1 MSDAGLPLRFWNCA
15 AVLSVAADDTDR
27 AIKAIE
33 RRTADIGNLLARHG
47 ISAAALADRIGTS
60 QAGVER
66 LLTRP
71 IPPPA
76 VILDAEDAIAPG
88 PGRTAAAL
96 AAAADRLQ
104 DRTWS
109 PGTLRFVRLPA
120 ADPKAA
126 RAVLDASPG
135 SLPDAFV
142 LPKAEDAVS
151 VESVADAVRG
161 RGGVRLVLMI
171 ETPRGVQA
179 TSELTAGAGD
189 SLAGLV
195 FGAVDYAAASGVRD
209 LDEEHPLVA
218 WARLVVANAAA
229 AAGVPSVDGM
239 TLAFP
244 VAPASGTAEEVRDVV
259 MERIALAYGR
269 AGAAA
274 ALGMSGKLV
283 GHPGQLLAVML
294 AFQDA
299 FSDPAVGGWEEEVR
313 AYADATEHGAG
324 VAMRA
329 GSMIDGATDRQYR
342 LLLRRA
348 AAIGRWDPERAAQL
362 NVITT
367 DEAAGLARQWSVQ

>member
-15 AVLSVAADDTDR
+15 AVLSVAADDPDR

-33 RRTADIGNLLARHG
+33 RRTADIRDLLARQG
-47 ISAAALADRIGTS
+47 VSTAALADRLGTS
-60 QAGVER
+60 QAGIER

-76 VILDAEDAIAPG
+76 VMLDAEDAIAPG
-88 PGRTAAAL
+88 RATAAL
-96 AAAADRLQ
+96 AAAADRLR
-104 DRTWS
+104 DRNWS

-120 ADPKAA
+120 TDPEAA
-126 RAVLDASPG
+126 RAVLEASLG

-142 LPKAEDAVS
+142 LPKAENAGS
-151 VESVADAVRG
+151 VEGVAEAVRG
-161 RGGVRLVLMI
+161 SGGGVHLVLMI

-179 TSELTAGAGD
+179 TSELTAAAGD
-189 SLAGLV
+189 RLAGLV
-195 FGAVDYAAASGVRD
+195 FGALDYAAASGVRD
-209 LDEEHPLVA
+209 PDEEHPLVA

-244 VAPASGTAEEVRDVV
+244 VAPGSGTAEEVGDVV

-269 AGAAA
+269 AAAAA

-283 GHPGQLLAVML
+283 GHPGQLIAVML

-313 AYADATEHGAG
+313 AYADATEQGAG

-329 GSMIDGATDRQYR
+329 GSMIDAATDRQYR

-348 AAIGRWDPERAAQL
+348 AAIGRWDPERAAAL

-367 DEAAGLARQWSVQ
+367 NEAAGLARQWSVQ